1 VVLKK
6 FYKPLIILAYMK
18 VHHIFYVAGVIFI
31 FSSVWYFT
39 RQFIAELPDIVK
51 LVLLGV
57 SVIFTFV
64 LSEIFRGKDL

>member
-1 VVLKK
+1 
-6 FYKPLIILAYMK
+6 MK

>member
-1 VVLKK
+1 
-6 FYKPLIILAYMK
+6 MK
-18 VHHIFYVAGVIFI
+18 VHHIFYVVGVIFI

-57 SVIFTFV
+57 SIIFTFV